1 MRELLFFIVSIFDI
15 VGAIIIAMSMFHPA
29 LDHFSRGFKAG
40 LVLAMLGLI
49 GQAFRNYIY
58 ITTGVSPTDAE
69 VPLWAF
75 KDLGISVFA
84 MSWLWFKMKE
94 HK

>member
-1 MRELLFFIVSIFDI
+1 MRDLLFFTVTVFDI
-15 VGAIIIAMSMFHPA
+15 VGAIIIAMSMFSPA
-29 LDHFSRGFKAG
+29 LQYYSKGFKAG
-40 LVLAMLGLI
+40 LVLAMLGLL
-49 GQAFRNYIY
+49 GQAFRNYVY
-58 ITTGVSPTDAE
+58 LTTGVSPTDAE

-84 MSWLWFKMKE
+84 ISWLWFKMKD